1 MRFFMSVSAMFRSLS
16 VLLAL
21 GLAAC
26 ASSPQAPLNNPLPAV
41 LPPVEASIISMP
53 ITVDLEQ
60 LRIELL
66 KQLPSPLLVGTQ
78 TQVLRVKLNPA
89 GNHPP
94 LEPGSCS
101 ITELDCLAKKAGK
114 AITLDYTVPVE
125 TIISYQVFVR
135 DLAMSMVGNQFSVT
149 AHIEFSVNT
158 RLKSSIAQFGVA
170 SCGINEAMPRLE
182 FSLSGSVSRGPT
194 GDLLIAPKPYAVKWR
209 RHCAITA
216 FNLNVEA
223 LLNLPVLREKLQESI
238 QAEVFNGLHQVSL
251 HTLLA
256 KAWPELNAP
265 REIQPKVWL
274 LAHPSGVAFADL
286 VGNGRYVSTGIL
298 VRAYPEVI
306 TGAKPAFTVPPVP
319 VPERGINGNS
329 MHLAIRGDIALSDA
343 EVLLNQRVAK
353 KPMTVNGR
361 VVQVESIRLYGH
373 EDKAVLGL
381 SLSQPVQAEIFLLG
395 KPVFDVEKNEIRFDS
410 LSYSL
415 GSRDFLV
422 KSANWLLGSS
432 FRDTLQQKARF
443 SFDDD
448 LADALKDFRAYRQA
462 LGQGLVLTG
471 GISRV
476 RPQALYFTQ
485 DRLLGYVM
493 VDGHLNMSMDVDKIA
508 Q

>member
-1 MRFFMSVSAMFRSLS
+1 MFRAVGLC
-16 VLLAL
+16 LPLTLAL
-21 GLAAC
+21 GLAGC
-26 ASSPQAPLNNPLPAV
+26 ASSPQAPLNNPLPAQ

-66 KQLPSPLLVGTQ
+66 KQLPSPVLAGTQ

-89 GNHPP
+89 GNNPP

-114 AITLDYTVPVE
+114 AITLDYTAPVE

-135 DLAMSMVGNQFSVT
+135 DVAMNMVGNQFTVT
-149 AHIEFSVNT
+149 SQIEFSINT

-170 SCGINEAMPRLE
+170 SCGVNEAMPRLE
-182 FSLSGSVSRGPT
+182 FSLSGTVNRGPT
-194 GDLLIAPKPYAVKWR
+194 GELLITPKPYAVKWL

-223 LLNLPVLREKLQESI
+223 LLNLPVLREKLQQSI
-238 QAEVFNGLHQVSL
+238 QDEVFNSLHQVSL
-251 HTLLA
+251 RALLA
-256 KAWPELNAP
+256 RAWPELNAP
-265 REIQPKVWL
+265 REIQAGVWL
-274 LAHPSGVAFADL
+274 LPHPAGIAFADL
-286 VGNGRYVSTGIL
+286 VGNGRYLSTGVL
-298 VRAYPEVI
+298 VRAFPEVV
-306 TGAKPAFTVPPVP
+306 TGAKPVVVVPPVP
-319 VPERGINGNS
+319 AAERGINGDS
-329 MHLAIRGDIALSDA
+329 LHLAIRGDIALSDA
-343 EVLLNQRVAK
+343 EALLNKNLAK
-353 KPMTVNGR
+353 KPMAVNGR
-361 VVQVESIRLYGH
+361 VVQVESIRLYGN

-381 SLSQPVQAEIFLLG
+381 TLSQPVQAEIFLLG
-395 KPVFDVEKNEIRFDS
+395 KPVFDVEKNEVHFEN

-448 LADALKDFRAYRQA
+448 LADALKDFHAYQQE
-462 LGQGLVLTG
+462 LGQGFVLKGSIT
-471 GISRV
+471 RV

-485 DRLLGYVM
+485 DRLLAYVM
-493 VDGHLNMSMDVDKIA
+493 VDGHLALDMNKSTK
-508 Q
+508 